1 MSYISDTL
9 QPARFGEIYSLF
21 NTRLDGEVKWN
32 SIAQTF
38 ETRGLKIF
46 TTPITGGGQAITLIP
61 DGVYPMTLVGS
72 ALWVKLTRYSG
83 QATAS
88 PVYYASSQPTP
99 SQDWIQLAYRSDTNI
114 INLFGGSIAGN
125 GAFSRPGTSR
135 GGGLYDAIVGPVGN
149 PVATHTSI
157 QTAINDCLDGNRILI
172 LQGTYNIASPGNA
185 GLDANSALA
194 WSGKTLSIEGQGY
207 GTVIVNTGALTTAFF
222 IKADAASKGTGSQ
235 IKNLKIQN
243 FGRTVTFDGSLGAIN
258 DCNIEVYSQQANQA
272 SYTAPS
278 IIGEGY
284 ENFVKEW
291 VMPFYKI
298 IESRVSAKVITVTG
312 NIAIGS
318 TTVSNLSS
326 TTGIAVGQT
335 VVGGGIPANTFIIYI
350 TGNTITLNK
359 VALATTTGVALTI
372 SSVAQSV
379 TKENSITTIS
389 GTLKLPY
396 LSIIDPTISSGQA
409 IVLGYD
415 NELSTLGYST
425 SAAVNNLVK
434 RDPAGIVRAGSFFAA
449 SADTTNMDRIAVRET
464 SSGGTYRWATA
475 GTISSF
481 LGNTDLD
488 LTSLHITGT
497 RYIGSQGAWIQWN
510 KDSGG
515 GATWFFNQR
524 GSGSGGFIFS
534 TAGDDDT
541 YSKICIF
548 NSNGLDFYQRQAYVR
563 SAIAKPVSFSSSFCQ
578 MGNVPG
584 GVGVCGG
591 APFSTIDVPPAG
603 GSSLF
608 NIGPVFMDYHIG
620 PKYDMNGND
629 TNAIGMSNNQTALSF
644 LSVDV
649 SGNVRRILSFVFN
662 TFEQIND
669 QPYVLFGHTIRTY
682 FGQNSYTAN

>member
-32 SIAQTF
+32 STDKTLQ
-38 ETRGLKIF
+38 TRGLKIF

-61 DGVYPMTLVGS
+61 DGLYPMTSLGS
-72 ALWVKLTRYSG
+72 ALWIKLTRYSG
-83 QATAS
+83 SATAS
-88 PVYYASSQPTP
+88 PVPYDSSQPTP

-135 GGGLYDAIVGPVGN
+135 GGGLYDAIVGPVSN

-157 QTAINDCLDGNRILI
+157 QTAIDDCLDGNRILI

-207 GTVIVNTGALTTAFF
+207 GTVIVNGALTTAFF
-222 IKADAASKGTGSQ
+222 IKANASGLGTASQ

-243 FGRTVTFDGSLGAIN
+243 FGQTVTFNGSLGAIN

-278 IIGEGY
+278 IIGEGN

-298 IESRVSAKVITVTG
+298 IESRVSAKVINVTG
-312 NIAIGS
+312 NITIGDNV
-318 TTVSNLSS
+318 VSNLSS
-326 TTGIAVGQT
+326 TAGIAVGQK
-335 VVGGGIPANTFIIYI
+335 VVGGGIPTNTFIIYI
-350 TGNTITLNK
+350 AGNQITLNK
-359 VALATTTGVALTI
+359 VALATTTTVALTI

-389 GTLKLPY
+389 GTLKLPS
-396 LSIIDPTISSGQA
+396 LSAVDATSSGDA
-409 IVLGYD
+409 VVLGYD

-497 RYIGSQGAWIQWN
+497 SYIGTQGAWIQWN
-510 KDSGG
+510 KESGD

-534 TAGDDDT
+534 TAGDDNT

-548 NSNGLDFYQRQAYVR
+548 NSKGLDFYGRQAYVR
-563 SAIAKPVSFSSSFCQ
+563 SAIAKPVSFLSSFCQ
-578 MGNVPG
+578 MGNEPG

-608 NIGPVFMDYHIG
+608 NIGAVFMDYHIG
-620 PKYDMNGND
+620 PKYDMNGDDENP
-629 TNAIGMSNNQTALSF
+629 IGMSDNQTALSF

-662 TFEQIND
+662 TFQQIGG

-682 FGQNSYTAN
+682 SGQNNYTAN